1 VGRSQDDRDATT
13 PGQAQSRSKLF
24 LSRLGSLFVRR
35 SPLTPLAKEIK
46 DRHEKLRESLR
57 TLGEEQEAVNIEA
70 ERIRG
75 EVDRLDRLGDEMETA
90 TDADIERI
98 EREVES
104 VLERQRSLEK
114 ATTEMEEELSAV
126 DRLSNGYFEQ
136 LTTANV
142 EGEKLSFE
150 VYKLIAT
157 LATGTI
163 VAVAA
168 ITAVLEPD
176 PHGIWMF
183 AFATLFLLASI
194 SGSVGACFSSAERVR
209 QGLIPNGTPQ
219 SNSLHGLA
227 VYMSLGGLIL
237 GVFLSSLF
245 LASNFERLP
254 GVADPPPP
262 TQTSE
267 NTTSTTLGE

>member
-267 NTTSTTLGE
+267 NTPSTTLGE